1 MVTTLTI
8 SGYDRESDS
17 FTDFSSCGLNL
28 MLDDGTLLARWSYA
42 KLLTLWKKKH
52 SNAVYVPA
60 IKMDNPLMYQY
71 GGTVRMGLATDIRML
86 FRAFADGYIVYD
98 PGHKVE
104 NVSGRS
110 NTKARTQFR
119 IASKN
124 VDVLYHDFETVT
136 LSSR

>member
-1 MVTTLTI
+1 MVTILTI
-8 SGYDRESDS
+8 SGYDRESDL
-17 FTDFSSCGLNL
+17 FTDISSCGINL
-28 MLDDGTLLARWSYA
+28 ILDDGTLLARWSYA
-42 KLLTLWKKKH
+42 KLLTLWQKKH

-60 IKMDNPLMYQY
+60 MKIDNPLMYQY
-71 GGTVRMGLATDIRML
+71 GGTVRMGIATDVKML
-86 FRAFADGYIVYD
+86 FRAFADDHIVYD

-124 VDVLYHDFETVT
+124 LGVLYQDFETVD
-136 LSSR
+136 LRGR